1 MLKLALALL
10 MVAACADDGESRQAV
25 GRGKSAVAGAQQP
38 GGLVHGLPFAGER
51 GFATLD
57 DYLAFLESQS
67 GFDTPYYQRV
77 GPDRYQL
84 MTRLPP
90 GRPRPPVVTR
100 EELMRRYGF
109 SR

>member
-1 MLKLALALL
+1 
-10 MVAACADDGESRQAV
+10 MV
-25 GRGKSAVAGAQQP
+25 GAQQP
-38 GGLVHGLPFAGER
+38 GGLVHGLPFAGDR

-100 EELMRRYGF
+100 AELMRRYGF